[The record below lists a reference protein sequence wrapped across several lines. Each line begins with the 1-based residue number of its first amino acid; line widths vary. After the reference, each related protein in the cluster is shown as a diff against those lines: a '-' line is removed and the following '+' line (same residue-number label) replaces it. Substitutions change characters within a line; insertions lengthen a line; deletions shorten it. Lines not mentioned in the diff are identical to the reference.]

1 MRNNEICLILSICL
15 KCDGPFFL
23 NHSIKREELS
33 ITKEK
38 NGQRAKNSNPNY
50 AIERLRVLEQATIAS
65 LDLDFIIREIRS

>member
-23 NHSIKREELS
+23 NQSIKREELS